1 MSAAAIEVCACVSTW
16 MSVLMHVW
24 KKCTNMFGCLSVCLF
39 AVSFLVNDS
48 VLFIRHFNTFD
59 ANAGVGSGQAACSDI
74 DTTSLTP
81 TQTHIHTQTQ
91 THAETHRI
99 HRNRI
104 YFYLM
109 RASHM
114 RMLAVPMLVW
124 MNMYVH
130 VCVCTYICVR
140 VCVACTAYQDW
151 IRIFVDCFDYCTPK

>member
-1 MSAAAIEVCACVSTW
+1 MLVHE
-16 MSVLMHVW
+16 
-24 KKCTNMFGCLSVCLF
+24 CLYSCMCERNVQICLVVCLF

-74 DTTSLTP
+74 DATSLTP
-81 TQTHIHTQTQ
+81 TQTHIHTE
-91 THAETHRI
+91 THTHTETHRI

-114 RMLAVPMLVW
+114 RMLAVPMPV
-124 MNMYVH
+124 
-130 VCVCTYICVR
+130 
-140 VCVACTAYQDW
+140 
-151 IRIFVDCFDYCTPK
+151 